1 MKQVFLLLFLSYCSS
16 LAFSQADSLLQ
27 RPAVHVKRCAD
38 PIVLDGRLE
47 EQSWKLAD
55 RATNFWQ
62 QFPSD
67 TVQARY
73 QTEVSFCR
81 DDEQLYVAIRC
92 YAPGKNYI
100 YPSLRYDYRA
110 FGSDF
115 INLLFDTFNDA
126 TNAFSFS
133 TNPLGVQRD
142 ALLSGGGNRLEDF
155 SSSWDNKWRVEAHI
169 DEKGWSA
176 EMAIPFSTL
185 RFQEGSQ
192 RWRLGI
198 FRFDTQSNE
207 RTAWLHIPRN
217 QWLFNLAYTG
227 DMIWEEPL
235 PASGMNVS
243 LIPYLSANYARD
255 AEEPPAKPLGGG
267 AGLDAKLAVTSG
279 LNLDLTVNPDFS
291 QVKVDRQVTNLSRF
305 EIFFP
310 ERRQFFLENADL
322 FGNFGFED
330 INPFFSRRIGV
341 AVDTATGQNLQ
352 NPIWGGLRLSGKL
365 NEKLRIGLLDMQ
377 TAPDAENDL
386 PSFNYGVLALQQK
399 LFKRS
404 NIGFIFANKQALR
417 ADSSET
423 YDRFNRVFGLEYNL
437 ASADNSWT
445 GKIFYQQ
452 AFLPDLPQGSNG
464 RLAGWPA
471 AHGFSL
477 TYNTRPLR
485 LDWRH
490 RWVSE
495 TFDAQTG
502 FVRRKGFF
510 ALQPELRLFF
520 YPEHQPRINRHGPG
534 LSYEHFFDLNGLN
547 TDRKMEAY
555 WVWEF
560 TTNDALRL
568 SLDYQYIL
576 LQSDFDPSR
585 TGATPLPE
593 NSGYAFWAFR
603 FRYRSDPR
611 KLLSFRITPVYGQ
624 YYNGKRL
631 GLEGQANLRFQPY
644 ASLSVQ
650 FSYNRIRLPRPY
662 ASTDLLLIG
671 PRLDLT
677 FSKKLFLTTFVQYN
691 NQIDNFNLN
700 IRFQWRYQPVSDFY
714 LVYTDN
720 YAVSNFSNKNR
731 ALVLKWTYWLN
742 R

>member
-1 MKQVFLLLFLSYCSS
+1 MKQLFLLLFLI
-16 LAFSQADSLLQ
+16 FGKLLVSAQTETNRQ

-38 PIVLDGRLE
+38 PIVLDGKLDE
-47 EQSWKLAD
+47 KSWKLAD
-55 RATNFWQ
+55 KATDFWQ

-67 TVQARY
+67 TLPANY

-81 DDEQLYVAIRC
+81 DNQQLYVAIKC
-92 YAPGKNYI
+92 YAPGKNYV

-142 ALLSGGGNRLEDF
+142 ALLSGGGNKLEDF

-169 DEKGWSA
+169 DEEGWSA

-185 RFQEGSQ
+185 RFQEGGKL
-192 RWRLGI
+192 WRLGI

-207 RTAWLHIPRN
+207 RTAWLNIPRN

-227 DMIWEEPL
+227 DMIWDEPL
-235 PASGMNVS
+235 PASGLNVS
-243 LIPYLSANYARD
+243 LIPYLSGSYTQDVAD
-255 AEEPPAKPLGGG
+255 PPTRPLRGG

-279 LNLDLTVNPDFS
+279 LNLDLTINPDFS
-291 QVKVDRQVTNLSRF
+291 QVEVDRQVTNLSRF

-322 FGNFGFED
+322 FGNFGFND

-352 NPIWGGLRLSGKL
+352 NPIWGGLRLSGKWSE
-365 NEKLRIGLLDMQ
+365 NLRIGLLDMQ
-377 TAPDAENDL
+377 TAPDVENDL
-386 PSFNYGVLALQQK
+386 PSFNYGVLALQRK
-399 LFKRS
+399 VFKRS
-404 NIGFIFANKQALR
+404 NIGLIFVNKQALH

-423 YDRFNRVFGLEYNL
+423 YDRFNRVLGLEYNL
-437 ASADNSWT
+437 ASADNTWT
-445 GKIFYQQ
+445 GKAFYQQ
-452 AFLPDLPQGSNG
+452 AFLPNLPQGNG
-464 RLAGWPA
+464 NQTADFPA
-471 AHGFSL
+471 AHGFML

-502 FVRRKGFF
+502 FVRRKGFL

-520 YPEHQPRINRHGPG
+520 YPEHKPHINRHGPG
-534 LSYEHFFDLNGLN
+534 LSYEHFFDLHGLN

-560 TTNDALRL
+560 TSNDALRL

-576 LQSDFDPSR
+576 LQGEFDPSR
-585 TGATPLPE
+585 SGATPLPE
-593 NSGYAFWAFR
+593 NSDYAFWAFR

-624 YYNGKRL
+624 YYNGRRL
-631 GLEGQANLRFQPY
+631 GVEGQTALRFQPY
-644 ASLSVQ
+644 ARLSVQ
-650 FSYNRIRLPRPY
+650 FSYNRIRLPLPY

-677 FSKKLFLTTFVQYN
+677 FTKKLFLTAFVQYN
-691 NQIDNFNLN
+691 NQIDNFNINL
-700 IRFQWRYQPVSDFY
+700 RFQWRYQPVSDFY

-720 YAVSNFSNKNR
+720 YTLSDFSNKNR

-742 R
+742 S